1 MEKTLY
7 CILYVFKQII
17 NTYSEPNHDFGN
29 DSLSFQ
35 NLQVPIRSI
44 ADVLTPSFIEKHLDS
59 LSNDELK
66 LLYSRYL
73 PPSHAENTT
82 KEGVVEVTKS
92 AFFQQYISN
101 LSRLLNYNTAGYM
114 LSQNLN
120 IDYEGEGVEN
130 FLRGIKR
137 SSSRNSR

>member
-1 MEKTLY
+1 M
-7 CILYVFKQII
+7 
-17 NTYSEPNHDFGN
+17 
-29 DSLSFQ
+29 
-35 NLQVPIRSI
+35 NLQIPIGSI